1 MLNKNQSNKRSIW
14 KYTLILPIVIAF
26 VFLFQIKVVAQVIED
41 TATKISETK
50 VSLIKI
56 EINKDNTDEDLKS
69 YQKLFLENRGI
80 QLDFSEIE
88 RNNKGEIQHIVV
100 KFDDHKGTNGKS
112 VFKGDPYIKAITL
125 MTDTNDKGQNEIK
138 IFDGETTGVISN
150 NDLIEEE
157 KLVSIYNSQFESD
170 TEDNLDR
177 LFIINGKP
185 YTKEDLKG
193 KNIAIID
200 ANIIKLSPKEAL
212 KKYGKRAKDGAII
225 FKGETEIINNVLDAD
240 FPAPPPPPPAP
251 PVTRK
256 TTSDINQEKNRFYI
270 INGKE
275 YFQNDLKSYTLKCD
289 GVITYY
295 DEEEAVKKF
304 GEKAKDGAMV
314 FNGVTKLDKNNISK
328 EIQERKT
335 IIFSN
340 DNGDD
345 IVFIPA
351 EKILKLPGYPSTRL
365 NDSGLVLIING
376 VEKANPLETLNQ
388 MNLQNVKSVRVYD
401 ESGKET
407 PGTQIKKIVI
417 TTK

>member
-1 MLNKNQSNKRSIW
+1 
-14 KYTLILPIVIAF
+14 VA
-26 VFLFQIKVVAQVIED
+26 QIKEQMAAEAIQVIE
-41 TATKISETK
+41 
-50 VSLIKI
+50 V
-56 EINKDNTDEDLKS
+56 EINKESTDAYISEQIKDLKKDGIFVKIS
-69 YQKLFLENRGI
+69 KIKRNKNNEITQIFIKFKDNEGNTVDYESTKDEPIENIYIYKEFGGNKKIGI
-80 QLDFSEIE
+80 
-88 RNNKGEIQHIVV
+88 
-100 KFDDHKGTNGKS
+100 GTKS
-112 VFKGDPYIKAITL
+112 VF
-125 MTDTNDKGQNEIK
+125 DKHGKEYLTSGNFK
-138 IFDGETTGVISN
+138 
-150 NDLIEEE
+150 
-157 KLVSIYNSQFESD
+157 SIYNSQFESD
-170 TEDNLDR
+170 TEDNLER

-200 ANIIKLSPKEAL
+200 ADIIKLSPKEAL
-212 KKYGKRAKDGAII
+212 QKYGKKAKDGAVI

-275 YFQNDLKSYTLKCD
+275 YFQNDLKGYTLKCD
-289 GVITYY
+289 GSITYY
-295 DEEEAVKKF
+295 DEEEAIKKF

-314 FNGVTKLDKNNISK
+314 FNGVTSFEKKNITT

-351 EKILKLPGYPSTRL
+351 EKILKLPGYPSARL
-365 NDSGLVLIING
+365 NDGELVLIVNG
-376 VEKANPLETLNQ
+376 VQKTNPLETLNQ
-388 MNLQNVKSVRVYD
+388 MNLQNVKSIRVYD
-401 ESGKET
+401 ENGKET
-407 PGTQIKKIVI
+407 PGSKTKKIVI